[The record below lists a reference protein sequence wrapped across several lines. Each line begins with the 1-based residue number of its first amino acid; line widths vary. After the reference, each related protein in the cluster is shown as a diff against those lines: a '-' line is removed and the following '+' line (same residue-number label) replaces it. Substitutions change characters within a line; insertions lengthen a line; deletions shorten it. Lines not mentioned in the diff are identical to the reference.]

1 MFFGGDV
8 MNKIDDMV
16 DEIFSQIQNDIPN
29 IETKSISTY
38 YENINGKETFKV
50 NDKQVTREEYLETRN
65 RMFPRRREFLL
76 L

>member
-1 MFFGGDV
+1 
-8 MNKIDDMV
+8 MV
-16 DEIFSQIQNDIPN
+16 DEIFSQIENDNLN

-50 NDKQVTREEYLETRN
+50 NDKQVNREEYLETRN
-65 RMFPRRREFLL
+65 RMFPRRNRVLL

>member
-1 MFFGGDV
+1 

-50 NDKQVTREEYLETRN
+50 NDKQVNREEYLETRN
-65 RMFPRRREFLL
+65 RIFPRRREFLL

>member
-1 MFFGGDV
+1 

-16 DEIFSQIQNDIPN
+16 DEIFSQIENDNLN

-50 NDKQVTREEYLETRN
+50 NDKQVNREEYLETRN
-65 RMFPRRREFLL
+65 RMFPRRNRVLL

>member
-1 MFFGGDV
+1 MCFFGGDV

-38 YENINGKETFKV
+38 YENINGKK
-50 NDKQVTREEYLETRN
+50 
-65 RMFPRRREFLL
+65 LL
-76 L
+76 K

>member
-1 MFFGGDV
+1 

-16 DEIFSQIQNDIPN
+16 DEIFNQIQNDIPN

-38 YENINGKETFKV
+38 YENINGKESFKV
-50 NDKQVTREEYLETRN
+50 NDKQVNKDEYLEVRN